1 MALVGIERVAE
12 GGDVHAHELELGG
25 HIRVLEI
32 RTFFPRQ
39 ACGHNL
45 RHGVAGR
52 DQSVRLAIHRC
63 ALADGGDVL
72 DGGSAL
78 AVGEEAAARPQF
90 QASVRAHRVA
100 RADAGGEDHQVGL
113 DLPVVT
119 QVQHDGPLAL
129 RRRLDGA
136 TGHPDVDVHAHLAD
150 RLREHLAACVIH
162 LQRHEPRGHFY
173 NVCFRAHVLSSAC
186 RLKPK
191 EATANHHGGRFA
203 VRAHHA
209 LDRGAD
215 AIHVIERAVHV
226 HLWQLIA
233 REARHERARAG
244 GKDEL
249 LVCEHAAVVKHKLL
263 RLRLDRHRASRHH
276 GDIFRETVEV
286 ERLAVPVAHVAR
298 ELHTVVRVVLSFAV
312 DDGNL
317 RVRAPRRKLLGKTVP
332 NHAEAHD
339 QNLGMGGLRT
349 HKTVL
354 CSRGGAAAPIT
365 PDRTGRKAV
374 RVGFPQQPVRRYLRV
389 PYPITPVNFPWNAL
403 ERSPIPTKVTVFPY
417 WA

>member
-1 MALVGIERVAE
+1 M
-12 GGDVHAHELELGG
+12 
-25 HIRVLEI
+25 
-32 RTFFPRQ
+32 
-39 ACGHNL
+39 
-45 RHGVAGR
+45 
-52 DQSVRLAIHRC
+52 
-63 ALADGGDVL
+63 L

-119 QVQHDGPLAL
+119 QVQHDGPVAL
-129 RRRLDGA
+129 RRRFDRA
-136 TGHPDVDVHAHLAD
+136 AGHAYVDVHAHLAD

-209 LDRGAD
+209 LDRRAD
-215 AIHVIERAVHV
+215 TVHVVERAVDV

-233 REARHERARAG
+233 REAWHESARAC
-244 GKDEL
+244 GKDEFF
-249 LVCEHAAVVKHKLL
+249 VGEHATVVKHELL
-263 RLRLDRHRASRHH
+263 GFWLNRHRAPRHH
-276 GDIFRETVEV
+276 RDIFRETVEV
-286 ERLAVPVAHVAR
+286 ERLAIPVAHVAGQ
-298 ELHTVVRVVLSFAV
+298 LHAVVGVILGLTV
-312 DDGNL
+312 DHHDL
-317 RVRAPRRKLLGKTVP
+317 RVRTPRRKLLGKTVP

-365 PDRTGRKAV
+365 PDRTG
-374 RVGFPQQPVRRYLRV
+374 
-389 PYPITPVNFPWNAL
+389 
-403 ERSPIPTKVTVFPY
+403 
-417 WA
+417 